1 MAEITVK
8 CVNEFF
14 DKENKIK
21 RNTGDIF
28 MVTEERAAQIREY
41 ESTANKK
48 YIEEVQ
54 EPPAE
59 EIQNPPAEATP
70 EQSAEEAPKAAKRTK
85 KAAGDES

>member
-14 DKENKIK
+14 DKKNKIK
-21 RNTGDIF
+21 RSAGDMF
-28 MVTEERAAQIREY
+28 AVTEERAAEIREY
-41 ESTANKK
+41 ESAVDKK
-48 YIEEVQ
+48 YIEEIQ

-59 EIQNPPAEATP
+59 ETP
-70 EQSAEEAPKAAKRTK
+70 EQSAEEAPKATKRAK

>member
-1 MAEITVK
+1 MAEIAVK

-21 RNTGDIF
+21 RNAGDIF
-28 MVTEERAAQIREY
+28 VVTEERAAQIREY
-41 ESTANKK
+41 EFSANKK
-48 YIEEVQ
+48 YIEEIQ

-59 EIQNPPAEATP
+59 ETP
-70 EQSAEEAPKAAKRTK
+70 EQSAEEAPKATKRAK

>member
-14 DKENKIK
+14 DKENKIR
-21 RNTGDIF
+21 RNAGDIF
-28 MVTEERAAQIREY
+28 VVTEERAAQIREY

-48 YIEEVQ
+48 YIEEIQ

-59 EIQNPPAEATP
+59 EDP
-70 EQSAEEAPKAAKRTK
+70 EQSAEEAPKAAKKAK

>member
-21 RNTGDIF
+21 RNAGDIF
-28 MVTEERAAQIREY
+28 VVTEARAAQIREY
-41 ESTANKK
+41 ESSANKK
-48 YIEEVQ
+48 YIEEIQ

-59 EIQNPPAEATP
+59 ETP
-70 EQSAEEAPKAAKRTK
+70 EQSAEEAPKAAKKAK
-85 KAAGDES
+85 KAAGDE

>member
-1 MAEITVK
+1 MAEITVI

-21 RNTGDIF
+21 RNAGDIF
-28 MVTEERAAQIREY
+28 VVTEERAAQIREY

-48 YIEEVQ
+48 YIEEM
-54 EPPAE
+54 
-59 EIQNPPAEATP
+59 QNPPAEETP

>member
-21 RNTGDIF
+21 RNAGDIF
-28 MVTEERAAQIREY
+28 VVTEERAAQIREY

-48 YIEEVQ
+48 YIEE
-54 EPPAE
+54 
-59 EIQNPPAEATP
+59 IQNPPAEEAP